1 MIIIDFLAFIFN
13 EILTFFIDFVF
24 IVYFKIIINNT
35 KTQFVFKSNL
45 KKIYKNIK
53 EVYKI
58 LNVLCSRKKKI
69 NTINSV

>member
-58 LNVLCSRKKKI
+58 LNVLCSRKKK
-69 NTINSV
+69 N